1 VHPGELIYEAALR
14 AAPPALRI
22 IAPFHEKLRRGLDGR
37 RRSLASLMEWAA
49 ENRNPAPPGCASASV
64 VSASDVSASDTPQL
78 DPPQLDPP
86 LVWLHAPSVGE
97 ALMAQAILA
106 ALRQREPELRS
117 VFTFFSPSAERM
129 AGRVGA
135 DWSGYLP
142 WDQRPIMRAAVRAL
156 RPTAVAFVR
165 TEIWPVLGRE
175 AQRLGA
181 RVVLVNAVLA
191 EHSSRMGLGARMILG
206 PAYSR
211 LDGVG
216 AVTREDIPRLQ
227 QLGVP
232 AGSIAVTGDARFDQ
246 VWTRVRG
253 LDTSQPLLL
262 ALRRGPG
269 PRLVAG
275 STWQAD
281 EDLLLPALAAARATG
296 ADWRLIIAPHEPGAH
311 HVATL
316 ERRLG
321 SMGLSWARLPD
332 MHMDA
337 IADVQVLIV
346 DRVGVLA
353 DLYAIADA
361 AYVGGGFGSSG
372 LHSVVEPAALGVPV
386 LFGPRHGH
394 AREAALLAAA
404 GGGFEVKHA
413 AGLGAMLELLHADPL
428 RRQDAG
434 AAARAFVAAHIG
446 GADRNAGVVLGQ
458 AGS

>member
-1 VHPGELIYEAALR
+1 
-14 AAPPALRI
+14 
-22 IAPFHEKLRRGLDGR
+22 
-37 RRSLASLMEWAA
+37 MEWAA
-49 ENRNPAPPGCASASV
+49 ENRAPAPTDSASAS
-64 VSASDVSASDTPQL
+64 S
-78 DPPQLDPP
+78 PPGDLSPRDPP

-106 ALRQREPELRS
+106 ALRRREPDLRS

-135 DWSGYLP
+135 DWSGFLP

-175 AQRLGA
+175 AQRFGA

-191 EHSSRMGLGARMILG
+191 EHSSRVGRGARLILG

-211 LDGVG
+211 LDAVG

-246 VWTRVRG
+246 VWSRVRS

-262 ALRRGPG
+262 ALSRGTG

-281 EDLLLPALAAARATG
+281 EDMLLPALAAARATG
-296 ADWRLIIAPHEPGAH
+296 ADWRLIIAPHEPGAN

-316 ERRLG
+316 EGRLG

-332 MHMDA
+332 MHTDTVP
-337 IADVQVLIV
+337 DVHVLIV

-404 GGGFEVKHA
+404 GGGFEVTQA
-413 AGLGAMLELLHADPL
+413 AEFGAMLELLHSDPL
-428 RRQDAG
+428 RRRSAG
-434 AAARAFVAAHIG
+434 TAARTFVAAHIG

-458 AGS
+458 ARS

>member
-1 VHPGELIYEAALR
+1 VHPGEIIYEAALR

-22 IAPFHEKLRRGLDGR
+22 VAPFHEKLRRGLDGR
-37 RRSLASLMEWAA
+37 RRSLVSLMEWAA
-49 ENRNPAPPGCASASV
+49 VNRGPAPTDFASA
-64 VSASDVSASDTPQL
+64 DN
-78 DPPQLDPP
+78 PPRGLPPREPP

-106 ALRQREPELRS
+106 ALRRREPELRS

-135 DWSGYLP
+135 DWSGFLP

-175 AQRLGA
+175 AQRFGA

-191 EHSSRMGLGARMILG
+191 EHSSRIGRGARLILG

-246 VWTRVRG
+246 VWSRVRG

-262 ALRRGPG
+262 ALKRGPG

-281 EDLLLPALAAARATG
+281 EDVLLPALAAARATG
-296 ADWRLIIAPHEPGAH
+296 ADWRLIIAPHEPDAH
-311 HVATL
+311 HVASL
-316 ERRLG
+316 ERRLD
-321 SMGLSWARLPD
+321 SMGLSRTRLP
-332 MHMDA
+332 HMDMDTMP
-337 IADVQVLIV
+337 DVDVLIV

-353 DLYAIADA
+353 DLYAVADA

-404 GGGFEVKHA
+404 GGGFEAVHA
-413 AGLGAMLELLHADPL
+413 AEVGAMLQMLHADPL
-428 RRQDAG
+428 RRQRAG

-446 GADRNAGVVLGQ
+446 GADRNATVVLGQ

>member
-1 VHPGELIYEAALR
+1 VHPGELIYEAAVR

-49 ENRNPAPPGCASASV
+49 ENRGHAATRVAPC
-64 VSASDVSASDTPQL
+64 SDA
-78 DPPQLDPP
+78 P

-106 ALRQREPELRS
+106 ALRRREPELRS

-129 AGRVGA
+129 ATRVGA
-135 DWSGYLP
+135 DWAGFLP

-175 AQRLGA
+175 AQRFGA

-191 EHSSRMGLGARMILG
+191 EHSSRIGRGARMILG

-216 AVTREDIPRLQ
+216 AVTPDDIPRLQ

-232 AGSIAVTGDARFDQ
+232 AASIAVTGDARFDQ
-246 VWTRVRG
+246 VWTRVQA
-253 LDTSQPLLL
+253 LDSSQPLLRAL
-262 ALRRGPG
+262 ADGPG

-281 EDLLLPALAAARATG
+281 EDVLLPALAAARAAG
-296 ADWRLIIAPHEPGAH
+296 ADWRLIIAPHEPGAQQ
-311 HVATL
+311 VARL
-316 ERRLG
+316 ERRFGG
-321 SMGLSWARLPD
+321 SGLSCARLPD
-332 MHMDA
+332 MNAAAVPDVDA
-337 IADVQVLIV
+337 LIV
-346 DRVGVLA
+346 DRIGVLA
-353 DLYAIADA
+353 DLYAVADA
-361 AYVGGGFGSSG
+361 AYVGGGFGSAG

-386 LFGPRHGH
+386 LSGPRHGH
-394 AREAALLAAA
+394 AREAALLTDA
-404 GGGFEVKHA
+404 GGGFQVKHSA
-413 AGLGAMLELLHADPL
+413 ELAAMLELLHADPL
-428 RRQDAG
+428 RRKRAG
-434 AAARAFVAAHIG
+434 AAARSFVSAHIG
-446 GADRNAGVVLGQ
+446 GADRNASVVLGT